1 MNKRELGS
9 EGEQIA
15 SNFLKNKG
23 FKIVGKNWTSRWCEI
38 DLITV
43 EDNVL
48 VFIEVKYRKNL
59 KYGSGIEAITA
70 KKMKALVYSANK
82 YISRNKLYRLK
93 YRIDVVV
100 IDVID
105 EKKEIKYFRNI
116 TDYFLSTRGRV

>member
-15 SNFLKNKG
+15 GSFLRNNG
-23 FKIVGKNWTSRWCEI
+23 FKIIGKNWTSRWCEI
-38 DLITV
+38 DLIAV

-82 YISRNKLYRLK
+82 YVSRNKLHKLK

-105 EKKEIKYFRNI
+105 EKKEIKYFRNVI
-116 TDYFLSTRGRV
+116 DYFLSTPRQV